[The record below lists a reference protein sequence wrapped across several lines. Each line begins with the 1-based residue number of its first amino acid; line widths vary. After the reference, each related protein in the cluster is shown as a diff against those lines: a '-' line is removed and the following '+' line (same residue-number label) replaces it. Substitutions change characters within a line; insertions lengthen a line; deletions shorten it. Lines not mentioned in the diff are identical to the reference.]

1 MKPDF
6 PVWRSLL
13 YVSVETPGSFSCQ
26 EGNLI
31 FSPPSQ
37 GGVDAKRT
45 GWLKDRD
52 QLGRYQVM
60 T

>member
-13 YVSVETPGSFSCQ
+13 YVSVETPGSSSCP

-31 FSPPSQ
+31 FFPLVKEGWTRSGR
-37 GGVDAKRT
+37 GG
-45 GWLKDRD
+45 
-52 QLGRYQVM
+52 
-60 T
+60 

>member
-13 YVSVETPGSFSCQ
+13 YVSVETPGSSSCP

-31 FSPPSQ
+31 FLPLVKANHYPHFSWLILA
-37 GGVDAKRT
+37 GRT
-45 GWLKDRD
+45 KF
-52 QLGRYQVM
+52 VEVS
-60 T
+60 